1 MAGPAEW
8 KPSDHAAK
16 LIRFWVKRHMGHS
29 YTDED
34 RQDTEQELLIHLWSK
49 SSSFTPG
56 RGNVKAFERSL
67 IKNKF
72 ASLIEH
78 RRAKKRGGGERH
90 LSLNDEVGREKK
102 RPIERGDLLD
112 QDSAL
117 RRLGRAQRHFIEEAD
132 LRMAI
137 DEALDSL
144 APDTREF
151 AEQLLELTLTELSR
165 ATGIARGTLF
175 DRILK
180 LRKPF
185 SEAGVEEFLPRP
197 RRAADETGT

>member
-1 MAGPAEW
+1 MGEPAEW
-8 KPSDHAAK
+8 KPSDCAVK
-16 LIRFWVKRHMGHS
+16 FVKFWVRRHMGQS

-34 RQDTEQELLIHLWSK
+34 RQDAEQELLIHLWSK
-49 SSSFTPG
+49 SSSYTPG
-56 RGNVKAFERSL
+56 RGDVNAFEKSL

-78 RRAKKRGGGERH
+78 RRAKKRGGGERC
-90 LSLNDEVGREKK
+90 LSLNDRIGREGNQ
-102 RPIERGDLLD
+102 PAERGDLRD

-117 RRLGRAQRHFIEEAD
+117 RRLGRVRRHFIEEAD

-137 DEALDSL
+137 NKALDSL
-144 APDTREF
+144 APDAREF
-151 AEQLLELTLTELSR
+151 AGQLLELTLTELSR
-165 ATGIARGTLF
+165 TTGIARGTLF

-185 SEAGVEEFLPRP
+185 SEAGVEEFLPQR
-197 RRAADETGT
+197 RRASDEPGT

>member
-1 MAGPAEW
+1 
-8 KPSDHAAK
+8 
-16 LIRFWVKRHMGHS
+16 
-29 YTDED
+29 
-34 RQDTEQELLIHLWSK
+34 
-49 SSSFTPG
+49 
-56 RGNVKAFERSL
+56 L